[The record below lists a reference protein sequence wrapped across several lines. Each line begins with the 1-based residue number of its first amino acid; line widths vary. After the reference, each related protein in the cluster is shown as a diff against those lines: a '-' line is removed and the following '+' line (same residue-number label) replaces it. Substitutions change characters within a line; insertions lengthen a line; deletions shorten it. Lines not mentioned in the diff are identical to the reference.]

1 MRSMTGFGQGIFTSK
16 NYQVFAEVR
25 SVNHRFLNL
34 NLRIPQEIS
43 PLEADI
49 RKSTAENFLRGSIDV
64 SISYQK
70 NEPARF
76 EINHFL
82 IEGFLKVMNEI
93 KENYNIAGSI
103 DLNTI
108 ARLPQ
113 VISLKREEITDELR
127 CAVFEALDKAFKQL
141 QEMQTK
147 EGKAIEKTLNESLE
161 KIESLAAKID
171 ELASL
176 VHQDYF
182 QLISKRISELISI
195 QLDEARLAQE
205 VAYLAERADITEENS
220 RIKIHLS
227 QIRSLVASQD
237 RNIGK
242 RLDFIA
248 QELNRETNTILSK
261 TPNIRI
267 KELALEIKGEVEK
280 IREQVQN
287 VE

>member
-1 MRSMTGFGQGIFTSK
+1 MTGFGQGIFTSK